1 MSESFV
7 YLWYDALNKMY
18 YLGKH
23 LGVPTDNYAH
33 SSVRMESFT
42 MISKPAHMHR
52 KILAYGTHD
61 EMVELEH
68 DLLVSRK
75 HMFGTRYYN
84 GSASFPTAFPGK
96 DHHNYKHG
104 KYMISLSEEEKKKNQ
119 SECFKA
125 WYEENKEEKLRKTKE
140 WQANNPDYMSAYAKK
155 YNADPENKKKI
166 SANRKVRDQRP
177 EVKSKRKERY
187 KNDPEYRQKRID
199 AVRKW
204 QKKNPNYQKEH
215 QAKKRTEGSTTTQ
228 GEGTLK
234 AFLK

>member
-1 MSESFV
+1 MSEAFV

-104 KYMISLSEEEKKKNQ
+104 KFMISLSEEEKKKNQ

-125 WYEENKEEKLRKTKE
+125 WYEQNKEKVNRKTKE
-140 WQANNPDYMSAYAKK
+140 WQANNSEKFTAYYKK
-155 YNADPENKKKI
+155 YNADPEIKKKRE
-166 SANRKVRDQRP
+166 AQRKVREQNP

-187 KNDPEYRQKRID
+187 KNDPEYRQKKID

-204 QKKNPNYQKEH
+204 QKKNPNYHKEYY
-215 QAKKRTEGSTTTQ
+215 ARKKAEAQ
-228 GEGTLK
+228 GEGI
-234 AFLK
+234 